1 MLALVGE
8 RLPAPE
14 ADEYVQALIQ
24 QLRPYPAVRR
34 LPDLR
39 ETAVVECAQTYRQH
53 QPSARE
59 TVQRHRLPGQL
70 PGTAARRRRQHR
82 PDAYLLG
89 AHGHRRH
96 HHPRVV
102 GLHIADVDAVPIK
115 SAVPTRR
122 FRLARKLGHS
132 AGITPGNDKAV
143 AHARLLSRSYRSS
156 RYTRREYTE
165 PIDAHTTELLLH
177 RVGGYSKLRWHE
189 GREDKD
195 LPTRHWDDVRGVCAG
210 SRRLSPGRMVS
221 AQPTWT
227 SRPRRRLW
235 SMTWPLWAWRGSSGP
250 SRMRDTESFG
260 KSAPKMRTRRSTE
273 SCGETSWSRG
283 F

>member
-53 QPSARE
+53 EPSTRE
-59 TVQRHRLPGQL
+59 TVQRHRLPSQL

-82 PDAYLLG
+82 PDANFLG

-96 HHPRVV
+96 HDPRVI
-102 GLHIADVDAVPIK
+102 GLHIADADAVPIK

-122 FRLARKLGHS
+122 FRLARKLGHRT
-132 AGITPGNDKAV
+132 GITPGNNEAV
-143 AHARLLSRSYRSS
+143 AHARLLSRSHHPS
-156 RYTRREYTE
+156 RYSRCEYTE
-165 PIDAHTTELLLH
+165 PIDAHTT
-177 RVGGYSKLRWHE
+177 KLS
-189 GREDKD
+189 
-195 LPTRHWDDVRGVCAG
+195 LV
-210 SRRLSPGRMVS
+210 
-221 AQPTWT
+221 
-227 SRPRRRLW
+227 
-235 SMTWPLWAWRGSSGP
+235 
-250 SRMRDTESFG
+250 
-260 KSAPKMRTRRSTE
+260 
-273 SCGETSWSRG
+273 
-283 F
+283 